1 VNRKYSIK
9 PNFVIDEIVE
19 LNKDGIFVDR
29 RKKKELAS
37 APLRLIIPGLS
48 SLRTDP
54 TRD

>member
-1 VNRKYSIK
+1 MNRKYSIK

-19 LNKDGIFVDR
+19 LNKDELFEDR
-29 RKKKELAS
+29 RKRKELAS